1 MQHNKLYTILFVTSI
16 TIIASLFL
24 ATASTQLETKQEF
37 NKELDRKKKIL
48 ECLGFDMNSY
58 SMEAVINTYEKGIKG
73 IVTTLDGEKVE
84 NIKIEDLITITDG
97 SNGQSN
103 YMFEER
109 QYLPIYHAPDS
120 QVYIF
125 PISDIS

>member
-1 MQHNKLYTILFVTSI
+1 MQHNKLYTILFATSI

-24 ATASTQLETKQEF
+24 ATASTQLRAKQEF

-48 ECLGFDMNSY
+48 ECLGLDVDSY

-84 NIKIEDLITITDG
+84 IYFNDSG
-97 SNGQSN
+97 SPALLKDPSDFNS
-103 YMFEER
+103 
-109 QYLPIYHAPDS
+109 
-120 QVYIF
+120 IF
-125 PISDIS
+125 VVMPMKG

>member
-1 MQHNKLYTILFVTSI
+1 MEHNKLYTILFATSI

-48 ECLGFDMNSY
+48 ECLGLDMDSY
-58 SMEAVINTYEKGIKG
+58 SMEAVINTYEKGIEG
-73 IVTTLDGEKVE
+73 IVITLDGESVE
-84 NIKIEDLITITDG
+84 NIKIEDLITVTDG

-103 YMFEER
+103 YIEHGKG
-109 QYLPIYHAPDS
+109 IKSNGTHGG
-120 QVYIF
+120 I
-125 PISDIS
+125 